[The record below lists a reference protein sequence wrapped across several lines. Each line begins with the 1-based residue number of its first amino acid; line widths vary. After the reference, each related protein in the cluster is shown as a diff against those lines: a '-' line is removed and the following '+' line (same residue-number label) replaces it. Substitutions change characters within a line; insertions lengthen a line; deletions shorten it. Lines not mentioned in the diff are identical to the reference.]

1 MSDLDRLHQ
10 CLAPPRLKL
19 ARRARIGNPS
29 QDSNVRFDPLVRR
42 PTNGRLRNKLTL
54 SNPLTW
60 TEPRE
65 VKRSA
70 LRKSWP
76 GVRTPVRSQ

>member
-1 MSDLDRLHQ
+1 MFGEQWGIEAGADEI
-10 CLAPPRLKL
+10 PRLCE
-19 ARRARIGNPS
+19 P
-29 QDSNVRFDPLVRR
+29 RR
-42 PTNGRLRNKLTL
+42 PTNGRLRNGLTL

-70 LRKSWP
+70 LASP
-76 GVRTPVRSQ
+76 GPWVRTPVRSQ